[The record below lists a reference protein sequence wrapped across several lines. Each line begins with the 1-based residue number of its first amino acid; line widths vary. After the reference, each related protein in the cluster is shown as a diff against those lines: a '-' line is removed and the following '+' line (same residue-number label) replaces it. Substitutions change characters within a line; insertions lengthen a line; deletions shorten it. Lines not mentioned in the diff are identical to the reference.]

1 MRPAL
6 LQRFLERRTALSA
19 ALSFLERREFPTFG
33 KIFTPQQ
40 AITKEFELFV
50 LTGNKSPNLEFV
62 TRSLKN
68 IEQTF
73 STAGKYVNKLRTRMN
88 DDMLSNLVML
98 KSIMTDTGL

>member
-40 AITKEFELFV
+40 AITEEFELFV
-50 LTGNKSPNLEFV
+50 LTGNKCPNMEFV